1 MKIVDNF
8 ELIKNHMSFNNPN
21 EFYFLQILQR
31 KKDGNEGLHVR
42 NGYRLIKSYYIYSI
56 KDFDELKPRII
67 ELCHNNN
74 ARAYINPNV
83 RNAQEVALEC
93 IKRYADLVANNNAF
107 QGNAIWDSACGGTRA
122 RGYKGLNIVD
132 IDNIKYLDKYKEI
145 ILSCRGDDEDRVVYE
160 VPTVQEFRKRIC
172 HILKRY
178 PYLVAE
184 KNGELLGFA
193 YASAF
198 HERAAYDWAV
208 ETSIYICMNRRK
220 MGIGR
225 KLHDCLEKLLKE
237 QGILNL

>member
-1 MKIVDNF
+1 MLEENLVKEENVVIRVAAVEDA
-8 ELIKNHMSFNNPN
+8 EKL
-21 EFYFLQILQR
+21 LQIYAPY
-31 KKDGNEGLHVR
+31 V
-42 NGYRLIKSYYIYSI
+42 
-56 KDFDELKPRII
+56 
-67 ELCHNNN
+67 
-74 ARAYINPNV
+74 INT
-83 RNAQEVALEC
+83 
-93 IKRYADLVANNNAF
+93 
-107 QGNAIWDSACGGTRA
+107 AITF
-122 RGYKGLNIVD
+122 
-132 IDNIKYLDKYKEI
+132 E
-145 ILSCRGDDEDRVVYE
+145 YE

-225 KLHDCLEKLLKE
+225 KLYDCLEKLLKE
-237 QGILNL
+237 QGILNLNACIAYPRSEDEYLTKNSVEFHTHLGYRLVGEFYQCGYKFNRWYNMVWMEKQIGEHVSNQPAVKSFEDIRDLIKMIL

>member
-1 MKIVDNF
+1 MLRENLVKEENVVIRVAAVEDA
-8 ELIKNHMSFNNPN
+8 EKL
-21 EFYFLQILQR
+21 LQIYAPY
-31 KKDGNEGLHVR
+31 V
-42 NGYRLIKSYYIYSI
+42 
-56 KDFDELKPRII
+56 
-67 ELCHNNN
+67 
-74 ARAYINPNV
+74 INT
-83 RNAQEVALEC
+83 
-93 IKRYADLVANNNAF
+93 
-107 QGNAIWDSACGGTRA
+107 AITF
-122 RGYKGLNIVD
+122 
-132 IDNIKYLDKYKEI
+132 E
-145 ILSCRGDDEDRVVYE
+145 YE

-172 HILKRY
+172 HVLKRY

-237 QGILNL
+237 QGILNLNACIAYPRSEDEYLTKNSVEFHTHLGYRLVGEFYQCGYKFNRWYNMVWMEKQIGEHVSNQPAVKSFEDIRDLIKMIL

>member
-1 MKIVDNF
+1 MPEENLVKEENVVIRVAAVEDA
-8 ELIKNHMSFNNPN
+8 EKL
-21 EFYFLQILQR
+21 LQIYAPY
-31 KKDGNEGLHVR
+31 V
-42 NGYRLIKSYYIYSI
+42 
-56 KDFDELKPRII
+56 
-67 ELCHNNN
+67 
-74 ARAYINPNV
+74 INT
-83 RNAQEVALEC
+83 
-93 IKRYADLVANNNAF
+93 
-107 QGNAIWDSACGGTRA
+107 AITF
-122 RGYKGLNIVD
+122 
-132 IDNIKYLDKYKEI
+132 E
-145 ILSCRGDDEDRVVYE
+145 YE

-172 HILKRY
+172 HVLKRY

-237 QGILNL
+237 QGILNLNACIAYPRSEDEYLTKNSVEFHTHLGYRLVGEFYQCGYKFNRWYNMVWMEKQIGEHVSNQPAVKSFEDIRDLIKMIL

>member
-1 MKIVDNF
+1 MLEENLVKEENVVIRVAAVEDA
-8 ELIKNHMSFNNPN
+8 EKL
-21 EFYFLQILQR
+21 LQIYAPY
-31 KKDGNEGLHVR
+31 V
-42 NGYRLIKSYYIYSI
+42 
-56 KDFDELKPRII
+56 
-67 ELCHNNN
+67 
-74 ARAYINPNV
+74 INT
-83 RNAQEVALEC
+83 
-93 IKRYADLVANNNAF
+93 
-107 QGNAIWDSACGGTRA
+107 AITF
-122 RGYKGLNIVD
+122 
-132 IDNIKYLDKYKEI
+132 E
-145 ILSCRGDDEDRVVYE
+145 YE

-172 HILKRY
+172 HVLKRY

-237 QGILNL
+237 QGILNLNACIAYPRSEDEYLTKNSVEFHTHLGYRLVGEFYQCGYKFNRWYNMVWMEKQIGEHVSNQPAVKSFEDIRDLIKMIQKKKIRI

>member
-1 MKIVDNF
+1 MPEENLVKEENVVIRVAAVEDA
-8 ELIKNHMSFNNPN
+8 EKL
-21 EFYFLQILQR
+21 LQIYAPY
-31 KKDGNEGLHVR
+31 V
-42 NGYRLIKSYYIYSI
+42 
-56 KDFDELKPRII
+56 
-67 ELCHNNN
+67 
-74 ARAYINPNV
+74 INT
-83 RNAQEVALEC
+83 
-93 IKRYADLVANNNAF
+93 
-107 QGNAIWDSACGGTRA
+107 AITF
-122 RGYKGLNIVD
+122 
-132 IDNIKYLDKYKEI
+132 E
-145 ILSCRGDDEDRVVYE
+145 YE

-237 QGILNL
+237 QGILNLNACIAYPRSEDEYLTKNSVEFHTHLGYRLVGEFYQCGYKFNRWYNMVWMEKQIGEHVSNQPAVKSFEDIRDLIKMIL

>member
-1 MKIVDNF
+1 MLEENLVKEENVVIRVAAVEDA
-8 ELIKNHMSFNNPN
+8 EKL
-21 EFYFLQILQR
+21 LQIYAPY
-31 KKDGNEGLHVR
+31 V
-42 NGYRLIKSYYIYSI
+42 
-56 KDFDELKPRII
+56 
-67 ELCHNNN
+67 
-74 ARAYINPNV
+74 INT
-83 RNAQEVALEC
+83 
-93 IKRYADLVANNNAF
+93 
-107 QGNAIWDSACGGTRA
+107 AITF
-122 RGYKGLNIVD
+122 
-132 IDNIKYLDKYKEI
+132 E
-145 ILSCRGDDEDRVVYE
+145 YE

-237 QGILNL
+237 QGILNLNACIAYPRSEDEYLTKNSVEFHTHLGYRLVGEFYQCGYKFNRWYNMVWMEKQIGEHVSNQPAVKSLEDIRDLIKMKKKKKIRI

>member
-1 MKIVDNF
+1 MLEENLVKEENVVIRVAAVEDA
-8 ELIKNHMSFNNPN
+8 EKL
-21 EFYFLQILQR
+21 LQIYAPY
-31 KKDGNEGLHVR
+31 V
-42 NGYRLIKSYYIYSI
+42 
-56 KDFDELKPRII
+56 
-67 ELCHNNN
+67 
-74 ARAYINPNV
+74 INT
-83 RNAQEVALEC
+83 
-93 IKRYADLVANNNAF
+93 
-107 QGNAIWDSACGGTRA
+107 AITF
-122 RGYKGLNIVD
+122 
-132 IDNIKYLDKYKEI
+132 E
-145 ILSCRGDDEDRVVYE
+145 YE

-237 QGILNL
+237 QGILNLNACIAYPRSEDEYLTKNSVEFHTHLGYRLVGEFYQCGYKFNRWYNMVWMEKQIGEHVSNQPAVKSFEDIRDLIKMIL

>member
-1 MKIVDNF
+1 MLRENLVKEENVVIRVAAVEDA
-8 ELIKNHMSFNNPN
+8 EKL
-21 EFYFLQILQR
+21 LQIYAPY
-31 KKDGNEGLHVR
+31 V
-42 NGYRLIKSYYIYSI
+42 
-56 KDFDELKPRII
+56 
-67 ELCHNNN
+67 
-74 ARAYINPNV
+74 INT
-83 RNAQEVALEC
+83 
-93 IKRYADLVANNNAF
+93 
-107 QGNAIWDSACGGTRA
+107 AITF
-122 RGYKGLNIVD
+122 
-132 IDNIKYLDKYKEI
+132 E
-145 ILSCRGDDEDRVVYE
+145 YE
-160 VPTVQEFRKRIC
+160 VPTIQEFRKRIC

-237 QGILNL
+237 QGILNLNACIAYPRSEDEYLTKNSVEFHSHLGYRLVGEFYQCGYKFNRWYNMVWMEKQIGEHVSNQPAVKSFEDIRDLIKMIL

>member
-1 MKIVDNF
+1 MLEENLVKEENVVIRVAAVEDA
-8 ELIKNHMSFNNPN
+8 EKL
-21 EFYFLQILQR
+21 LQIYAPY
-31 KKDGNEGLHVR
+31 V
-42 NGYRLIKSYYIYSI
+42 
-56 KDFDELKPRII
+56 
-67 ELCHNNN
+67 
-74 ARAYINPNV
+74 INT
-83 RNAQEVALEC
+83 
-93 IKRYADLVANNNAF
+93 
-107 QGNAIWDSACGGTRA
+107 AITF
-122 RGYKGLNIVD
+122 
-132 IDNIKYLDKYKEI
+132 E
-145 ILSCRGDDEDRVVYE
+145 YE

-172 HILKRY
+172 HVLKRY

-237 QGILNL
+237 QGILNLNACIAYPRSEDEYLTKNSVEFHTHLGYRLVGEFYQCGYKFNRWYNMVWMEKQIGEHVSNQPAVKSFEDIRDLIKMIL

>member
-1 MKIVDNF
+1 MLEENLVKEENVVIRVAAVEDA
-8 ELIKNHMSFNNPN
+8 EKL
-21 EFYFLQILQR
+21 LQIYAPY
-31 KKDGNEGLHVR
+31 V
-42 NGYRLIKSYYIYSI
+42 
-56 KDFDELKPRII
+56 
-67 ELCHNNN
+67 
-74 ARAYINPNV
+74 INT
-83 RNAQEVALEC
+83 
-93 IKRYADLVANNNAF
+93 
-107 QGNAIWDSACGGTRA
+107 AITF
-122 RGYKGLNIVD
+122 
-132 IDNIKYLDKYKEI
+132 E
-145 ILSCRGDDEDRVVYE
+145 YE

-237 QGILNL
+237 QGILNLNACIAYPRSEDEYLTKNSVEFHTHLGYRSVGEFYQSRYKFNRWYNMVWMEKQIGEHVSNQPAVKSFEDIRDLIKMIL

>member
-1 MKIVDNF
+1 MLEENLVKEENVVIRVAAVEDA
-8 ELIKNHMSFNNPN
+8 EKL
-21 EFYFLQILQR
+21 LQIYAPY
-31 KKDGNEGLHVR
+31 V
-42 NGYRLIKSYYIYSI
+42 
-56 KDFDELKPRII
+56 
-67 ELCHNNN
+67 
-74 ARAYINPNV
+74 INT
-83 RNAQEVALEC
+83 
-93 IKRYADLVANNNAF
+93 
-107 QGNAIWDSACGGTRA
+107 AITF
-122 RGYKGLNIVD
+122 
-132 IDNIKYLDKYKEI
+132 E
-145 ILSCRGDDEDRVVYE
+145 YE

-220 MGIGR
+220 MGSGR

-237 QGILNL
+237 QGILNLNACIAYPRSEDEYLTKNSVEFHTHLGYRLVGEFYQCGYKFNRWYNMVWMEKQIGENVSNQPAVKSFEDIRDLIKMIL

>member
-1 MKIVDNF
+1 MLRENLVKEENVVIRVAAVEDA
-8 ELIKNHMSFNNPN
+8 EKL
-21 EFYFLQILQR
+21 LQIYAPY
-31 KKDGNEGLHVR
+31 V
-42 NGYRLIKSYYIYSI
+42 
-56 KDFDELKPRII
+56 
-67 ELCHNNN
+67 
-74 ARAYINPNV
+74 INT
-83 RNAQEVALEC
+83 
-93 IKRYADLVANNNAF
+93 
-107 QGNAIWDSACGGTRA
+107 AITF
-122 RGYKGLNIVD
+122 
-132 IDNIKYLDKYKEI
+132 E
-145 ILSCRGDDEDRVVYE
+145 YE

-237 QGILNL
+237 QGILNLNACIAYPRSEDEYLTKNSVEFHTHLGYRLVGEFYQCGYKFNRWYNMVWMEKQIGEHVSNQPAVKSFEDIRDLIKMIL

>member
-1 MKIVDNF
+1 MLEENLVKEENVVIRVAAVEDA
-8 ELIKNHMSFNNPN
+8 EKL
-21 EFYFLQILQR
+21 LQIYAPY
-31 KKDGNEGLHVR
+31 V
-42 NGYRLIKSYYIYSI
+42 
-56 KDFDELKPRII
+56 
-67 ELCHNNN
+67 
-74 ARAYINPNV
+74 INT
-83 RNAQEVALEC
+83 
-93 IKRYADLVANNNAF
+93 
-107 QGNAIWDSACGGTRA
+107 AITF
-122 RGYKGLNIVD
+122 
-132 IDNIKYLDKYKEI
+132 E
-145 ILSCRGDDEDRVVYE
+145 YE

-237 QGILNL
+237 QGILNLNACIAYPRSEDEYLTKNSVEFHTHLGYRLVGEFYQCGYKFNRWYNMVWMEKMIGEHTASPAPVVCFPDVSKEALRNIGLR

>member
-1 MKIVDNF
+1 MLEENLVKEENVVIRVAAVEDA
-8 ELIKNHMSFNNPN
+8 EKL
-21 EFYFLQILQR
+21 LQIYAPY
-31 KKDGNEGLHVR
+31 V
-42 NGYRLIKSYYIYSI
+42 
-56 KDFDELKPRII
+56 
-67 ELCHNNN
+67 
-74 ARAYINPNV
+74 INT
-83 RNAQEVALEC
+83 
-93 IKRYADLVANNNAF
+93 
-107 QGNAIWDSACGGTRA
+107 AITF
-122 RGYKGLNIVD
+122 
-132 IDNIKYLDKYKEI
+132 E
-145 ILSCRGDDEDRVVYE
+145 YE

-237 QGILNL
+237 QGILNLNACIAYPRSEDEYLTKNSVEFHTHLGYRLVGEFYQCGYKFNRWYNMVWMEKQIGENVSNQPAVKSFEDIRDLIKMIL

>member
-1 MKIVDNF
+1 MLRENLVKEENVVIRVAAVEDA
-8 ELIKNHMSFNNPN
+8 EKL
-21 EFYFLQILQR
+21 LQIYAPC
-31 KKDGNEGLHVR
+31 V
-42 NGYRLIKSYYIYSI
+42 
-56 KDFDELKPRII
+56 
-67 ELCHNNN
+67 
-74 ARAYINPNV
+74 INT
-83 RNAQEVALEC
+83 
-93 IKRYADLVANNNAF
+93 
-107 QGNAIWDSACGGTRA
+107 AITF
-122 RGYKGLNIVD
+122 
-132 IDNIKYLDKYKEI
+132 E
-145 ILSCRGDDEDRVVYE
+145 YE

-172 HILKRY
+172 HVLKRY

-237 QGILNL
+237 QGILNLNACIAYPRSEDEYLTKNSVEFHTHLGYRLVGEFYQCGYKFNRWYNMVWMEKQIGEHVSNQPAVKSFEDIRDLIKMIL

>member
-1 MKIVDNF
+1 MLEENLVKEENVVIRVAAVEDA
-8 ELIKNHMSFNNPN
+8 EKL
-21 EFYFLQILQR
+21 LQIYAPY
-31 KKDGNEGLHVR
+31 V
-42 NGYRLIKSYYIYSI
+42 
-56 KDFDELKPRII
+56 
-67 ELCHNNN
+67 
-74 ARAYINPNV
+74 INT
-83 RNAQEVALEC
+83 
-93 IKRYADLVANNNAF
+93 
-107 QGNAIWDSACGGTRA
+107 AITF
-122 RGYKGLNIVD
+122 
-132 IDNIKYLDKYKEI
+132 E
-145 ILSCRGDDEDRVVYE
+145 YE

-225 KLHDCLEKLLKE
+225 KLYDCLEKLLKE
-237 QGILNL
+237 QGILNLNACIAYPRSEDEYLTKNSVEFHTHLGYRLVGEFYQCGYKFNRWYNMVWMEKQIGEHVSNQPAVKSFEDI